1 MKVYEEYAS
10 PQEKRRA
17 QKDAA
22 RGNATGKARGYLL
35 MSDDESGGNFS
46 GWGEL
51 SGNDVPQAIT
61 HVLAS
66 REHLS
71 QKCRAIEFESLPE
84 AWKRAF
90 AKHLTMVFPNEP
102 ERRRLQ
108 RVLLWAEP

>member
-1 MKVYEEYAS
+1 MKVYEEYVS
-10 PQEKRRA
+10 PQGKRQA

-22 RGNATGKARGYLL
+22 PGKATGKARTYLL
-35 MSDDESGGNFS
+35 MSNGESGGNYS

-51 SGNDVPQAIT
+51 SGNDPPQAIT

-71 QKCRAIEFESLPE
+71 QRCRAIDFDSLPE

-90 AKHLTMVFPNEP
+90 ANHLSMVFPDGP

-108 RVLLWAEP
+108 HVLQWAQQ